1 MPKYPQNCVTQNLI
15 VFNLIVYIFVRYC
28 QKHTQPDEARPAVHK
43 TLPCLAREYI
53 SPTYTAKNSKE
64 GQHTAHNMH
73 FKIKITSKIITYGQ
87 EAMRSSGEELN

>member
-43 TLPCLAREYI
+43 TLPGLAREYI
-53 SPTYTAKNSKE
+53 SPTYTAKNSK
-64 GQHTAHNMH
+64 GNILLTICILKLKLQV
-73 FKIKITSKIITYGQ
+73 K
-87 EAMRSSGEELN
+87 L